1 MKGFIRILESI
12 IASIIILSSL
22 TFFFTPS
29 VEKLG
34 WEDSFIHMEM
44 HDSVESIYK
53 SGRLT
58 DYVRR
63 NDAHGLS
70 SEISSL
76 MKRNIDFSVSIKGV
90 PNSDILVSC
99 LCSDDEEMVL
109 EDILEPREFSYNG
122 RSIRIGIEKAEIS
135 QNTILMRRETNVLFI
150 FNYMDMTPFRDQLKN
165 FLGSGGGIFM
175 IANVNENQ
183 VNDGFMNTTF
193 GLRWMDFG
201 GASGNG
207 VFYGKDS
214 PSNASF
220 KIYKYFTRLNG
231 DEGSMDKF
239 DKGPEINKI
248 GVNDSTILIDT
259 NGKYSHAKA
268 ERTTERGRAV
278 WFADYDRGDRN
289 TSLAVKSSIMW
300 LSGEFYRLDPTEK
313 NIPQVTSKA
322 SIEVYDGDPYEFGVE
337 YWNIF

>member
-22 TFFFTPS
+22 TFFFAPS
-29 VEKLG
+29 TEKLG

-53 SGRLT
+53 SGRLA

-63 NDAHGLS
+63 NDAHGLG

-76 MKRNIDFSVSIKGV
+76 TKRNIDFSVSIKGI

-99 LCSDDEEMVL
+99 LCSDNEEIVL
-109 EDILEPREFSYNG
+109 EGILGSREFSYNG
-122 RSIRIGIEKAEIS
+122 RTIRIGIEKAEIS

-150 FNYMDMTPFRDQLKN
+150 FNYMDMTPFAGQLED
-165 FLGSGGGIFM
+165 FLGSGGGILM
-175 IANVNENQ
+175 IANINENQ

-193 GLRWMDFG
+193 NLRWEDSG
-201 GASGNG
+201 VASGDG

-214 PSNASF
+214 PANVSF
-220 KIYKYFTRLNG
+220 KIYKYFTRLSG
-231 DEGSMDKF
+231 EEGSMDKF
-239 DKGPEINKI
+239 DNGPDINKI
-248 GVNDSTILIDT
+248 SADDSTVLIDT

-268 ERTTERGRAV
+268 MATAARGRVV
-278 WFADYDRGDRN
+278 WFADYDRKDAN
-289 TSLAVKSSIMW
+289 TSLAVKSSVMW
-300 LSGEFYRLDPTEK
+300 SSGEFYRLDTSEK

-322 SIEVYDGDPYEFGVE
+322 AIEVYDRDPYEFGVE